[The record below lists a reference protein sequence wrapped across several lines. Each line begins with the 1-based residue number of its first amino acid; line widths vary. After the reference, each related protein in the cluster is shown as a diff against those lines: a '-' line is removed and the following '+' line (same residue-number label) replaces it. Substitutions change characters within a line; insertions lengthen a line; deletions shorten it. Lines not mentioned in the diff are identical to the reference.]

1 MYLFHQA
8 VLVFILKPVGFLNSQ
23 PIATFIP
30 TYLVVIA
37 IMVAV
42 GYRLD
47 KIKQK
52 HKSLPFIVRFI
63 IGS

>member
-1 MYLFHQA
+1 MYLFHLV
-8 VLVFILKPVGFLNSQ
+8 VLAFILMPIGFLNSQ
-23 PIATFIP
+23 PLASFIA

-42 GYRLD
+42 GYGLD

-52 HKSLPFIVRFI
+52 HKNLPFIVRFI